1 MTKAAAKAAEPK
13 QAKKGSNKGFAARKE
28 WLKKNS
34 SGIFTSIMRYAFLIC
49 VGYIIMLPILEMIST
64 VLKPLDELG
73 SPVSKWV
80 PAHVTKENLV
90 VGYTLLNYPK
100 SLAYTFFTT
109 LLQVVIQTLSAALA
123 GYAFA
128 RIKSKSIQSMFFGVI
143 LTIVVPQSVL
153 MLPQYI
159 FFRNF
164 DIFGIIKLITGDHI
178 NLLNSPIVLY
188 ILDFTGMGLKSGLY
202 IYIFRQFFRG
212 LPKELEEAAYVDG
225 CGFVRTLFRIVMPNA
240 TPSMITV
247 ATLSFVWNWNDT
259 YFNSLFVKNPNNLML
274 RLSSASGGMD
284 NALQSISRKIP
295 AGFEFDYS
303 NMLYQDAIVKTCSL
317 LIVLPLLVLYL
328 LIQRKFVEN
337 ASRSGIVG

>member
-1 MTKAAAKAAEPK
+1 MTKPTMVKTKQKKAKLHFRDFK
-13 QAKKGSNKGFAARKE
+13 DFKE
-28 WLKKNS
+28 WLRRNIS
-34 SGIFTSIMRYAFLIC
+34 RILISILRYALLIC
-49 VGYIIMLPILEMIST
+49 IGYIILLPILEMVST

-80 PAHVTKENLV
+80 PAHVSNENLY
-90 VGYTLLNYPK
+90 VGYQLLKYPT
-100 SLAYTFFTT
+100 SLTYTFFTT
-109 LLQVVIQTLSAALA
+109 LLQVIIQTVSAAFA

-128 RIKSKSIQSMFFGVI
+128 RVKSKLIKSMFIGVI
-143 LTIVVPQSVL
+143 LSIVVPQSVL

-164 DIFGIIKLITGDHI
+164 DIFGIIKLVTGNSI

-225 CGFVRTLFRIVMPNA
+225 CGFVRTLFKIVMPNA
-240 TPSMITV
+240 TPGIITV

-259 YFNSLFVKNPNNLML
+259 YFNSLFVKNMNNLML
-274 RLSSASGGMD
+274 KLTSSSSKMD
-284 NALQSISRKIP
+284 QALKGISRAIP
-295 AGFEFDYS
+295 ANFEFDY
-303 NMLYQDAIVKTCSL
+303 NNLLYQDAIVKTCSL
-317 LIVLPLLVLYL
+317 LIILPLLILYL
-328 LIQRKFVEN
+328 IIQRKFVES

>member
-1 MTKAAAKAAEPK
+1 MTKAKAKRRKTAVRF
-13 QAKKGSNKGFAARKE
+13 SN
-28 WLKKNS
+28 LKTTSEVKDWFRRNFS
-34 SGIFTSIMRYAFLIC
+34 SVFINIMRYALLIC
-49 VGYIIMLPILEMIST
+49 IGYIILLPILEMVST
-64 VLKPLDELG
+64 VLKPIDEMG

-80 PAHVTKENLV
+80 PAHITSDNLF
-90 VGYTLLNYPK
+90 VGYKFLNYPT

-109 LLQVVIQTLSAALA
+109 LLQVVIQTLAAALA

-128 RIKSKSIQSMFFGVI
+128 RIKSKSIKTMFFGVI

-164 DIFGIIKLITGDHI
+164 DVFGIIELITGSPI

-212 LPKELEEAAYVDG
+212 LPKELEESAYVDG
-225 CGFVRTLFRIVMPNA
+225 CGFIRTLFRIVMPNA
-240 TPSMITV
+240 TPGIITV

-259 YFNSLFVKNPNNLML
+259 YFNSLFVKNMNNLML
-274 RLSSASGGMD
+274 KLTSASANMS
-284 NALQSISRKIP
+284 NSLQALGREIP
-295 AGFEFDYS
+295 AGVQFDFQ
-303 NMLYQDAIVKTCSL
+303 NIFFQDAIVKTCSL
-317 LIVLPLLVLYL
+317 LIMIPLLIMYL
-328 LIQRKFVEN
+328 FIQRKFVES